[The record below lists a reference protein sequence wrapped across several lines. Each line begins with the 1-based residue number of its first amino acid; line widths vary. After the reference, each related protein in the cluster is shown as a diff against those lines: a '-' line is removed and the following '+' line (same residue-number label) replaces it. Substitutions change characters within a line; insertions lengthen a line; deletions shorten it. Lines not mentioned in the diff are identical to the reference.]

1 MDKNVIEQI
10 KQKIQ
15 ELSQLGKE
23 KSELDLWLKLL
34 PTMSVEEQ
42 EELLESLKSEIA
54 FIEKG

>member
-1 MDKNVIEQI
+1 MIEEI

-34 PTMSVEEQ
+34 PIMSQEEQ
-42 EELLESLKSEIA
+42 KELLESLDSEIK
-54 FIEKG
+54 FIRKNTSE